1 MRIYP
6 VVFRL
11 LGTEE
16 KQVILG
22 LNLDIKSLSSY
33 HLQLSFLK
41 LLIISRTQTQS
52 HSSILILWPIRF
64 CINKLDAAKRS
75 KPTRG
80 EKNKEIP

>member
-33 HLQLSFLK
+33 HLQLSFFETSDHFKDTVSFFYTYFVANPVLH
-41 LLIISRTQTQS
+41 Q
-52 HSSILILWPIRF
+52 
-64 CINKLDAAKRS
+64 
-75 KPTRG
+75 
-80 EKNKEIP
+80 